1 MPNGLKLEVSIV
13 QSVGIVRSSGNIA
26 FDRSVLQD
34 VLRAAPLAEARDD
47 SPFAARITVML
58 NPGD

>member
-1 MPNGLKLEVSIV
+1 M
-13 QSVGIVRSSGNIA
+13 QSVRTVRSSGNIA

-47 SPFAARITVML
+47 SLFAAKITVML